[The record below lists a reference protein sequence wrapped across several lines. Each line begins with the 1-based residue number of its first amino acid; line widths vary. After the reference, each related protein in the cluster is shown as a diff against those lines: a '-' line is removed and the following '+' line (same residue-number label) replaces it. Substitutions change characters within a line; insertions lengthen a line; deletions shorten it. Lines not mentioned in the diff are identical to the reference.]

1 MSATPT
7 TGGTN
12 SKRLELSPA
21 EQWVL
26 HHLMLD
32 RLESAREQ
40 YDSTPWWAVDV
51 VEKLERGELS
61 FSTFEAWRLRRDL
74 RRYLEEAPDR
84 DAEEAESLLATLES
98 SFESPPASVQG

>member
-1 MSATPT
+1 MSTTTT
-7 TGGTN
+7 TGGTDR
-12 SKRLELSPA
+12 KRVELTPA

-26 HHLMLD
+26 HHLMLEQLD
-32 RLESAREQ
+32 RAREE

-74 RRYLEEAPDR
+74 ERYLEEGPDR
-84 DAEEAESLLATLES
+84 DAEEVESILTVLER
-98 SFESPPASVQG
+98 SFESPPASLRE